1 MDLVT
6 TDTIITWLNEQV
18 TNKFPIS
25 PTTFLDAAVK
35 LNLLLADEQAHLF
48 ELEQKVAQLRIDF
61 LNEDDKRNV
70 SKAKLLVEASE
81 EFKDSKNQKAKIDRI
96 IEFIRLA
103 KVQSKLTME
112 EMRGGGLYA

>member
-1 MDLVT
+1 MELVT

-35 LNLLLADEQAHLF
+35 LNLLLADEQEELF
-48 ELEQKVAQLRIDF
+48 NLQQKVSQLKIDY
-61 LNEDDKRNV
+61 LQDDDKRNV
-70 SKAKLLVEASE
+70 SKAKMMVEASDD
-81 EFKDSKNQKAKIDRI
+81 FRLMKTQQAKIDRI

-103 KVQSKLTME
+103 KVQSKISSE
-112 EMRGGGLYA
+112 EMRGY